1 LFTFGVEF
9 NNSTINI
16 SSRECVGES
25 GGGKG
30 DVAVGE
36 PVADGLDLN
45 NETKN
50 SFGQNSFFHSALVL
64 FFYNIIRARI
74 VLVLGL

>member
-1 LFTFGVEF
+1 M
-9 NNSTINI
+9 
-16 SSRECVGES
+16 GES

-36 PVADGLDLN
+36 PAEDVLDLN

-64 FFYNIIRARI
+64 FFFNIIRSRI